1 MKSRP
6 PWRRHAPLRVYGYV
20 FSGCY
25 GIFAAALMPL
35 SVRWM
40 NIPPDVPVKDFLSPT
55 MGVVCLALLGASA
68 VAAFLLALC
77 VSLAKCALV
86 EALRRRVERARRA
99 P

>member
-1 MKSRP
+1 MK
-6 PWRRHAPLRVYGYV
+6 PWKRYSPLRVNGYV
-20 FSGCY
+20 FAGCY

-40 NIPPDVPVKDFLSPT
+40 NIPPDVPVKDVLSPA
-55 MGVVCLALLGASA
+55 MGVVFIGLLAAST
-68 VAAFLLALC
+68 VAAILLALV

-86 EALRRRVERARRA
+86 EALRRHVERARGV